1 MGQMTTH
8 QFAPVTGVPQ
18 NTVGDEAL
26 IELVQSLPVGSSQ
39 RAAAYEE
46 LVRRYEFVVKS
57 CVRRYRDS
65 PEPGEDLM
73 QVGYLGLLK
82 AISNFDPKLGP
93 GLAAYAQ
100 PCVSGELKRHFRD
113 KRWQVRVRRSSQE
126 LMLAI
131 RDIRATLTQ
140 DLGRAPRDHEL
151 AEAAGLSIGELR
163 EAQQAELAFRPW
175 YLDSPV
181 SGEEDEAITFGD
193 LLGSEDPGIERAVDT
208 EALWAHWVRL
218 PERQQH
224 ILAMRFYGN
233 MTQTEIGERLG
244 MSQMH
249 VSRLLDAALTQLRE
263 HLTGETSRRQKR
275 RPRRRVLAVWRGVPL
290 QALRRRLP
298 GSANIPAPV
307 RLSLDRPSRAA
318 LRSGSWWRCLL
329 AGMEWFD
336 GSGPPGGC
344 DAGRDAE
351 GGPGA

>member
-1 MGQMTTH
+1 VIDVDQMTTH
-8 QFAPVTGVPQ
+8 QFAALVTGAPQ

-26 IELVQSLPVGSSQ
+26 IELVQSLPAGSSQ

-46 LVRRYEFVVKS
+46 LVRRYEFVVKA

-65 PEPGEDLM
+65 PEPEEDLM

-82 AISNFDPKLGP
+82 AIRNFDPKLGP

-131 RDIRATLTQ
+131 RDIRAAVTHQ
-140 DLGRAPRDHEL
+140 LGRVPRDHEL

-163 EAQQAELAFRPW
+163 EAQQAEMAFRPW

-181 SGEEDEAITFGD
+181 TAEDDEAITFGD
-193 LLGSEDPGIERAVDT
+193 LLGSDDPGIELAVDT
-208 EALWAHWVRL
+208 EALWAHWAKL

-233 MTQTEIGERLG
+233 MTQAEIGERLG
-244 MSQMH
+244 ISQMH

-263 HLTGETSRRQKR
+263 DLTEGTL
-275 RPRRRVLAVWRGVPL
+275 RPRKPRPRHRPRAKATA
-290 QALRRRLP
+290 Q
-298 GSANIPAPV
+298 SAI
-307 RLSLDRPSRAA
+307 S
-318 LRSGSWWRCLL
+318 
-329 AGMEWFD
+329 
-336 GSGPPGGC
+336 
-344 DAGRDAE
+344 
-351 GGPGA
+351 